1 MQINIPDIVAEVTEV
16 ALVYDRALV
25 ANELNTVDS
34 LFWNSSQT
42 LRYGPNGTLVGHD
55 AISAFR
61 RSRKPANSARV
72 LHPPR
77 VTTFGTDFAVTN
89 SESERH
95 GVTIRQSQTW
105 VRMPAGWRIVSAHV
119 SELPPKAR
127 R

>member
-1 MQINIPDIVAEVTEV
+1 VAEVTEV

-25 ANELNTVDS
+25 ANELDTVDS

-42 LRYGPNGTLVGHD
+42 LRYGPDGTLVGHD

-61 RSRKPANSARV
+61 RSRKRATSARV
-72 LHPPR
+72 IHPPR

-105 VRMPAGWRIVSAHV
+105 VRMPGGWRVVSAHV
-119 SELPPKAR
+119 SELPPK
-127 R
+127 